1 MADAGL
7 IGYYFTAPTVGGQT
21 TYPEAKRY
29 VVAGSNWINEG
40 SWTRV
45 NTALNQNTLFTIP
58 FGYNSAGSINNTVE
72 RDGTLS
78 GTVTVGGSPVANI
91 RVVLLYRW
99 PISILDIQYTDASGN
114 YSFANLDTTLTN
126 SYAVVFLDAQG
137 GTLYNDIISSHL
149 TPV

>member
-7 IGYYFTAPTVGGQT
+7 IGYYFTAPTVGGET
-21 TYPEAKRY
+21 TYPEFKRY
-29 VVAGSNWINEG
+29 EVVGSNWINEDT
-40 SWTRV
+40 WTRV
-45 NTALNQNTLFTIP
+45 NTALSEDIFTVP
-58 FGYNSAGSINNTVE
+58 FGYNYAGSINNTIR

-99 PISILDIQYTDASGN
+99 PTSILDIQYTDASGN
-114 YSFANLDTTLTN
+114 YSFSNLDTTLTN

-137 GTLYNDIISSHL
+137 GTLYNDIISSQL